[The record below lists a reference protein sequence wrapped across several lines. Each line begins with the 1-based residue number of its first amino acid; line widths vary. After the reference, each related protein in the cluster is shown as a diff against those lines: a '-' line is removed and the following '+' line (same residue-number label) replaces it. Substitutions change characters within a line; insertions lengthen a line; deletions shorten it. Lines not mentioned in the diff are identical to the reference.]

1 MQPTTVLRRAFLA
14 ASTIS
19 LTAVV
24 VGAWIAHRAGRGE
37 NPIPSL
43 PRPVKVIGRG
53 GGDKPPGTEKAK
65 VELPDVR
72 A

>member
-1 MQPTTVLRRAFLA
+1 MQPTTVLLCAFLA
-14 ASTIS
+14 APVIA
-19 LTAVV
+19 LTGVIT
-24 VGAWIAHRAGRGE
+24 GAWIAHRVGRGE
-37 NPIPSL
+37 SPIPSL

-53 GGDKPPGTEKAK
+53 GGDRPQGTEKAK

>member
-1 MQPTTVLRRAFLA
+1 M
-14 ASTIS
+14 
-19 LTAVV
+19 V

-37 NPIPSL
+37 SPIPSL
-43 PRPVKVIGRG
+43 PRPVRVIGRG
-53 GGDKPPGTEKAK
+53 GDKPQGTEKAK